1 MKNRIRF
8 AITLAGVVFC
18 ALPNLAMAQSG
29 PGDSQGGQAAAIEG
43 TWIVTV
49 QVAPGVSFTAL
60 TSFTAGGV
68 ILATGTS
75 DRMPPF
81 AQAPTAPIS
90 PLYGSWMRVDNK
102 TYVATLNFFTFDILG
117 NALHMIKNNQT
128 YRVSD
133 DGNSFNATSTGFT
146 CDINGDSCG
155 GPMHITIKG
164 TRLIAQGGSN

>member
-1 MKNRIRF
+1 MKSRIRF
-8 AITLAGVVFC
+8 ATTLAGAVLC

-60 TSFTAGGV
+60 QSFTAGGV
-68 ILATGTS
+68 TLATGTN

-90 PLYGSWMRVDNK
+90 PLYGSWMPVDNN

-155 GPMHITIKG
+155 GPMHIITIKG
-164 TRLIAQGGSN
+164 TRLIAQGS